1 VVILQPLAAG
11 VIAGILSNV
20 TGYVITGRLF
30 HRYQEQTPNTWRAAE
45 SYAHYL
51 YSAGVRVLAC
61 IGIAFLY
68 DLLAASTLVF
78 GSGAILGAAVFGV
91 SLWAVIVAPV
101 VIEVAL
107 FVNWHRGFVAGLLLD
122 WLIVCV
128 VASIAACLAERVV

>member
-1 VVILQPLAAG
+1 M
-11 VIAGILSNV
+11 IAGIVSNV

-30 HRYQEQTPNTWRAAE
+30 HPYQAKTPDTWRAAE

-68 DLLAASTLVF
+68 GLLAGSTAVF
-78 GSGAILGAAVFGV
+78 GSASIMGAAVFGF
-91 SLWAVIVAPV
+91 SLWAVTVVPV
-101 VIEVAL
+101 VIEAAL

-128 VASIAACLAERVV
+128 IASIAACFAERVI

>member
-1 VVILQPLAAG
+1 MTVTLQSLTAG

-30 HRYQEQTPNTWRAAE
+30 HPYHAQTPSTWRAAE

-51 YSAGVRVLAC
+51 YSAGVRALAC

-68 DLLAASTLVF
+68 GVLVASTSLF
-78 GSGAILGAAVFGV
+78 GSGAISGAAAFGV
-91 SLWAVIVAPV
+91 SLWAITVAPV

-107 FVNWHRGFVAGLLLD
+107 FVNWYRGFVAGLLLD

-128 VASIAACLAERVV
+128 VASVSAAFLRG